1 MIYTASA
8 LIAYLLGS
16 FCASIP
22 LSKAM
27 CGEDIRTMGSGNA
40 GATNMARSLGMKAGV
55 VTFILDAAKTAAAV
69 YLGYL
74 LYGEAGKA
82 IAGCACIV
90 GHCFPVYFGFRGGK
104 GVSVGAALGM
114 ITHPLVFCIVI
125 AVFFAVVKFSR
136 KVSLG
141 SITAAVA
148 LPIAALAFR
157 VSGAMLAMC
166 IFAAVLVIFM
176 HRSNIARLINGT
188 EPDFHPKKSS

>member
-74 LYGEAGKA
+74 LCGETGKA

-114 ITHPLVFCIVI
+114 ITHPLIFCIVI

-166 IFAAVLVIFM
+166 IFSAVLVIFM